1 MGTGIFTLMNFTI
14 ATGLA
19 EMLQISL
26 KSKDSKVMQCSLMDT
41 STQTT
46 SIRIVMQEA
55 VTKLL
60 WFNLNLVESE
70 LEILLLKSTSCEI
83 KYI

>member
-14 ATGLA
+14 ATGLG
-19 EMLQISL
+19 EMLQISQ

-41 STQTT
+41 LTQTT

-70 LEILLLKSTSCEI
+70 LEILLFK
-83 KYI
+83 KYKL